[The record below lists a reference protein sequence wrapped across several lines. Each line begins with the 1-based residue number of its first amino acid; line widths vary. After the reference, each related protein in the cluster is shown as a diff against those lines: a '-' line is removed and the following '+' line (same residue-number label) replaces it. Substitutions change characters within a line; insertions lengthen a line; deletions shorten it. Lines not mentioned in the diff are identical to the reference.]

1 MINSLGKY
9 KILLLL
15 LTPMPAS
22 AIEVDLVEF
31 DKDLKNFYQTN
42 SAELDGP
49 ELHLLNALESVAD
62 EIRNTSLSPREI
74 RQALTILQSTEL
86 IEKDFPKEAKISFAD
101 DFLVGSNLSIADLS
115 NASFFLNSLN
125 AKQLEDLRSIDSLAS
140 QGGSQFEELQ
150 TRLIEAG
157 RFNPARL
164 IENLVNSPEIDLVQ
178 VSMALENASGQ
189 LGQATAQVQNNLTD
203 AISNSTKDLQT
214 AAGAVQSAT
223 DTLSYAAGQAMAQ
236 ASYSLDQAAQA
247 ISDTISAGVSVNLE
261 SAAQGLGYNSFSEAV
276 SAYNEQYG
284 TNYTVE
290 TAKEALNQ

>member
-1 MINSLGKY
+1 
-9 KILLLL
+9 
-15 LTPMPAS
+15 
-22 AIEVDLVEF
+22 
-31 DKDLKNFYQTN
+31 
-42 SAELDGP
+42 
-49 ELHLLNALESVAD
+49 LESVAD

-140 QGGSQFEELQ
+140 QGGSGFEELQ

-223 DTLSYAAGQAMAQ
+223 DTLSYAAGRAMAQ